1 MRCLLVRKNPGVPP
15 VNSFIVASAQ
25 MNSSVGQVE
34 TNLSET
40 LRVIRA
46 ASSQGSRLV
55 VFPELSLTG
64 YDLIQLAH
72 DDRWF
77 APDDQRLDLLR
88 ECCAELNITAV
99 VGAPVLMAGRRYL
112 ASLAIEPDRTISVAP
127 KNHLHGDEVNH
138 FEPGTGLTILS
149 VDGWRVALAVCV
161 DTAWPSHATIA
172 AENGTD
178 LYAASVLYTDGE
190 QRKLDVRMAARAI
203 DHNMYSLAANTGGY
217 PIGHRSAGNSAIW
230 APDGTCLARAITA
243 DDELVI
249 ASLEPRHG

>member
-1 MRCLLVRKNPGVPP
+1 M
-15 VNSFIVASAQ
+15 NSFIVASAQ